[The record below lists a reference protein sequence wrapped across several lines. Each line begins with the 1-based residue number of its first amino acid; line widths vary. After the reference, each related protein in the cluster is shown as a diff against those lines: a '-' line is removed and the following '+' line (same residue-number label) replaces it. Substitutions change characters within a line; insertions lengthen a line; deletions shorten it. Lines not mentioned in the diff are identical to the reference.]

1 MYIPVNYLLVILYI
15 IYKIYMGDNLGNL
28 SQDLDIFGVADD
40 AAEDI
45 TAELTA
51 DDLFWTEPKVEDT
64 TTTDGW
70 DVKKEEIKDD
80 VKVDG
85 GDESKTDE
93 VKDEK
98 PDETKTDEPGK
109 EEENNED
116 KELQEFIDGLL
127 SDGEDVDEKIEE
139 IKDKATDEGDNEM
152 GKLIDELQTL
162 IAEQRS
168 KLEEQWK
175 QLEVANT
182 RYLDKVWEA
191 EQYWVYKWV
200 IDKLENDPKLMTL
213 VKYYD
218 TDNDKVKDRVV
229 WVVTD
234 LLYDLTWQDVT
245 ELLDKKVK
253 DDVTTALW
261 TSSSSPSATPE
272 IPEEEDEPMNF
283 EDSTNLLF

>member
-1 MYIPVNYLLVILYI
+1 
-15 IYKIYMGDNLGNL
+15 MGDNLGNL

-51 DDLFWTEPKVEDT
+51 DDLFGTEPESKEWAPKDEDGT
-64 TTTDGW
+64 KT
-70 DVKKEEIKDD
+70 EEIKDD
-80 VKVDG
+80 VKVDEG
-85 GDESKTDE
+85 TEPKADEA
-93 VKDEK
+93 KDEEPKATDDNK
-98 PDETKTDEPGK
+98 PG
-109 EEENNED
+109 EEEHDED
-116 KELQEFIDGLL
+116 KELQEFIDNLL
-127 SDGEDVDEKIEE
+127 ADSDDVDEKVEE
-139 IKDKATDEGDNEM
+139 IKDKATDDWDNEM
-152 GKLIDELQTL
+152 AKLVDELQTL

-175 QLEVANT
+175 QIEVTNS

-200 IDKLENDPKLMTL
+200 IWKLENDPKLMTL